1 MLSSL
6 RITLAVSLSVLS
18 FAARAEG
25 PALSAA
31 AASLQTAQEHF
42 RQCQNGKLQ
51 YEFEGAL
58 ARLEGA
64 RRQLEKGRRETESV
78 RRALESVRQRIEA
91 AHQLKHA
98 SSAEREAKEARYQQA
113 LAAEYLEPMKAVPPL
128 METYVAGINRYSA
141 VMEKYA
147 AFCGTSGITTA
158 SARQFVGSLEADIAS
173 LTTDSQAFVATAR
186 KAAAS
191 DVAGR

>member
-1 MLSSL
+1 MSTSFRCALVVSTFL
-6 RITLAVSLSVLS
+6 LSLS
-18 FAARAEG
+18 ARAEG
-25 PALSAA
+25 PALTAA
-31 AASLQTAQEHF
+31 AATLKTAQQHF

-58 ARLEGA
+58 ARLEAA

-78 RRALESVRQRIEA
+78 RRSLEGVRQRIEA

-98 SSAEREAKEARYQQA
+98 SSAEREAKEAQYQQS
-113 LAAEYLEPMKAVPPL
+113 LANEYAAPMKALTPL
-128 METYVAGINRYSA
+128 MEQYVAGIDRYSA

-147 AFCGTSGITTA
+147 AFCATSGITTA
-158 SARQFVGSLEADIAS
+158 SARG
-173 LTTDSQAFVATAR
+173 FVATLEPEVAALGADAQGFVASAR
-186 KAAAS
+186 KAAGS